1 MLFMKLKIWIQTRD
15 SCDLTGIMLIHFPVI
30 LSRLAPG
37 YTLSKLRRGSC
48 PITVYF
54 TEDDIEET

>member
-15 SCDLTGIMLIHFPVI
+15 SCDLIGIMLIHFPVI
-30 LSRLAPG
+30 SSRLAPG
-37 YTLSKLRRGSC
+37 YTLSKMRRGSC

-54 TEDDIEET
+54 IKAGIEKT